1 MKSKRKWLAGILSVV
16 MTMTFMPAYA
26 FAGEAAEGGTDADA
40 VWTVKNADGKVVGN
54 YNEIQEAFE
63 KADEN
68 CKILLNKDASGKGLR
83 TRTVD
88 EEDGYGEL
96 YVMFDFNGH
105 TYTVTEGAKMEN
117 GETEPYAIGDYSGG
131 EFIFNNGTLKI
142 ENCRGGINVDD
153 LDMKNFNV
161 DASKAEDCIN
171 ALHIRRSCNI
181 KGNSSVKVQP
191 GNDAINICKRWGSDS
206 VINTKGMIQ
215 GDINFFGDDVYE
227 GNRVLIKNGRFD
239 GKIKNAQSVI
249 SDEEGNEDR
258 FTHLKLYGGSFSE
271 QPDETYIAKG
281 YAVKATDDGRYVIET
296 TEALL
301 QKIADLREEVADAC
315 DSLDADSDATNSKM
329 YGIRENLDT
338 AEESLNDGV
347 YEDGVEKATLKAEKS
362 IKEAKAQIEEV
373 TPFITQKGKEYSEK
387 GQTLKDKCAD
397 LKKELKEVDQS
408 QYDFGDFDVDEG
420 LGEMEESIHVMM
432 KMFSSA
438 DEKDSYEFG
447 ELYLVELNKLNKR
460 LTAVEEKLDKVKK
473 LPNKVNKENS
483 AALEEAR
490 KELEETKKALAET
503 EKKQEELNKK
513 LDVLA
518 AELQKTQEQLKKA
531 EEELKKQNNAPTPSS
546 TVTPVKKP
554 GQVKGLKLKAGK
566 KKVTVTYK
574 KVSGAT
580 SYKVTYSTSKKFKK
594 AKTVTVTSGKTV
606 KKTISKLKSKKTY
619 YVKVCAVKKVKGKN
633 FTGKWSG
640 VKSVKVK

>member
-26 FAGEAAEGGTDADA
+26 FAGEAAEGGTGADA
-40 VWTVKNADGKVVGN
+40 IWTVKNDYGKGEVLGN
-54 YNEIQEAFE
+54 YNDLREAVTHSHE
-63 KADEN
+63 ECA
-68 CKILLNKDASGKGLR
+68 IVLNRDASGKGLYLEA
-83 TRTVD
+83 V
-88 EEDGYGEL
+88 EDGDSWTRN
-96 YVMFDFNGH
+96 FDFNGH
-105 TYTVTEGAKMEN
+105 TYTVTGGAERET
-117 GETEPYAIGDYSGG
+117 GETEPYAIGNYSGYT
-131 EFIFNNGTLKI
+131 FSFDNGTLKI
-142 ENCRGGINVDD
+142 ENCSGGIRSAGIN
-153 LDMKNFNV
+153 MTNFNV
-161 DASKAEDCIN
+161 DASNSKSCKDAVYAERDCDID
-171 ALHIRRSCNI
+171 
-181 KGNSSVKVQP
+181 GNSSVKVQP
-191 GNDAINICKRWGSDS
+191 GNTALNYYKFSGNDN
-206 VINTKGMIQ
+206 VINTKGTIQ
-215 GDINFFGDDVYE
+215 GDINFFGESGYDE
-227 GNRVLIKNGRFD
+227 IARVLIKNGRFD

-249 SDEEGNEDR
+249 SDEEGNEES

-271 QPDETYIAKG
+271 QPDEAYIAKG
-281 YAVKATDDGRYVIET
+281 YAVKATDDGRYVVDA
-296 TEALL
+296 TEPLL
-301 QKIADLREEVADAC
+301 QKIKELREEVAEAN
-315 DSLDADSDATNSKM
+315 DSLDADINVTNKKM
-329 YGIRENLDT
+329 YDIRESLDA

-373 TPFITQKGKEYSEK
+373 TPFIAQKGKEYSEK

-397 LKKELKEVDQS
+397 LRKELKEVDQS
-408 QYDFGDFDVDEG
+408 QYDFGDFDVNEG
-420 LGEMEESIHVMM
+420 LDNIEESAQ
-432 KMFSSA
+432 KMLTIFSSA
-438 DEKDSYEFG
+438 DEKDYDGFN

-460 LTAVEEKLDKVKK
+460 LSTVEEKLDKVKK

-483 AALEEAR
+483 AALEEAK
-490 KELEETKKALAET
+490 KELEEAKKALAET

-513 LDVLA
+513 LDALA
-518 AELQKTQEQLKKA
+518 EELQKTQEQLKKA

-640 VKSVKVK
+640 VKSVMVK